1 MAAASFDGGG
11 TGRAGLGGGRSAGSR
26 WSGVGDRARA
36 SGTRAGDSR
45 VDGGWT
51 DGGSLLGLLGI
62 GARTAIRPEGPVS
75 GGPMRGDAGGAAA
88 DEEAPRG
95 RRRAAPRFDSTA
107 YEGAPRIRHGG
118 DRLRFTLTPGAAY
131 GLVGGAATAALL
143 LFVAG
148 FMAAF
153 WLFAPESPF
162 ARARAPEVAATG
174 ATSDAAAARPNGTDA
189 PVATSE
195 NSYLIGEAEADG
207 APDIPAPPSPEIAA
221 VEAMRA
227 ANDDP
232 AGPQM
237 AALPEAG
244 EPKNA
249 APAAS
254 DGAEQGAGT
263 SAPAEATSSATT
275 PPPSARLKPDTGA
288 GDSDSVI
295 TPPPPPERAP
305 AREAAAAMPSD
316 TGPYRLQ
323 FGAFREKANAEALR
337 ARIPDHLGARIV
349 TAPDS
354 QGRPLHYVR
363 SMGFATPDAAREAGR
378 TVEQQA
384 GLESFIHRAPGAAG

>member
-11 TGRAGLGGGRSAGSR
+11 TGRAGLGGGRSGGSR
-26 WSGVGDRARA
+26 WSGVGDRARLSA
-36 SGTRAGDSR
+36 ARDGDAR
-45 VDGGWT
+45 TEGGWG
-51 DGGSLLGLLGI
+51 DGGSLLGLLGL
-62 GARTAIRPEGPVS
+62 GGRAGIRPEGP
-75 GGPMRGDAGGAAA
+75 MDAGPRGETGPGADA
-88 DEEAPRG
+88 DGGAPRG

-162 ARARAPEVAATG
+162 AQARAPEVAATG
-174 ATSDAAAARPNGTDA
+174 VVGSSPSDADGDGGTVPAATGH
-189 PVATSE
+189 
-195 NSYLIGEAEADG
+195 SYLIGEAEADG
-207 APDIPAPPSPEIAA
+207 APENPAPPSPEIAA

-232 AGPQM
+232 PGAQM

-249 APAAS
+249 AASAS
-254 DGAEQGAGT
+254 DNAERSPAPQGAAT
-263 SAPAEATSSATT
+263 PSPAS
-275 PPPSARLKPDTGA
+275 PPTARLKPGNGA
-288 GDSDSVI
+288 GASDSVI
-295 TPPPPPERAP
+295 TPPPPPKTG
-305 AREAAAAMPSD
+305 AAQATVAAPSD
-316 TGPYRLQ
+316 AGPYRLQ
-323 FGAFREKANAEALR
+323 FGAFREKANAEVLR
-337 ARIPDHLGARIV
+337 ARIPDRLGARIV

-363 SMGFATPDAAREAGR
+363 SMGFATPGAAREAGR

-384 GLESFIHRAPGAAG
+384 GLKSFIHRAPGTAG